1 MDTNNPVQISI
12 TNPKIASDCMP
23 YAICVQDSDY
33 NESWSLVVSDLD
45 LEGMNED
52 ELREA
57 LGETILIAQEDRV
70 FIGDLKNMSQFVVL
84 AE

>member
-23 YAICVQDSDY
+23 YAICVQDTDY
-33 NESWSLVVSDLD
+33 NEDWTLVVSDLD
-45 LEGMNED
+45 LEGMNDE

-57 LGETILIAQEDRV
+57 LGETILIAQDDRV
-70 FIGDLKNMSQFVVL
+70 FVGELNNMSQFVVL
-84 AE
+84 SE